1 MKKTYLLAPL
11 ALVAVL
17 VGCEQQKNDP
27 QEGKSQ
33 VESSVE
39 NAQTAVKESTE
50 QALDSAET
58 AIDNAEDT
66 VYEMADHHNAK
77 TSLDWNGTYQGVI
90 PCADCEGIDTTL
102 TLNQD
107 NTYVLSKTYLGKQ
120 GEAFKEEGSF
130 SWDQTG
136 SVVILEGL
144 TDSPNHF
151 FVAENQVIMQ
161 DMNGETIDGDLA
173 DMYKLKKQ

>member
-11 ALVAVL
+11 ALIAVL
-17 VGCEQQKNDP
+17 VGCEQQTNDA
-27 QEGKSQ
+27 QETTSQ

-39 NAQTAVKESTE
+39 NVQNAVKEGTE

-58 AIDNAEDT
+58 AIDDAEDT
-66 VYEMADHHNAK
+66 VYEMADHHSAK
-77 TSLDWNGTYQGVI
+77 TSLDWNGTYQGVV

-107 NTYVLSKTYLGKQ
+107 NTYVLSKTYLGKD

-136 SVVILEGL
+136 GVVILEGL
-144 TDSPNHF
+144 TDSPNQF

-173 DMYKLKKQ
+173 DMYRLKKQ